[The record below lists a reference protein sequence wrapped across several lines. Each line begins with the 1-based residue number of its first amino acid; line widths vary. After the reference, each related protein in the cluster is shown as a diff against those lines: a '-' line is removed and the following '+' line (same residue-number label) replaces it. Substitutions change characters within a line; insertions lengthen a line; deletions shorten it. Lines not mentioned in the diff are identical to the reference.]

1 MKQSQGMVLYIVVIL
16 LLLLTIIAIAAMNVG
31 VVDERI
37 SRNRYGSEE
46 SLLAAESGALK
57 VVACFSGAT
66 NDLCQSTF
74 ALGTQER
81 LNFLDGQTHDFFMAN
96 GKSTRFIA
104 YPPKPAIVLPNPAQF
119 VLPATAVGLPVAAW
133 PRELETPDAP
143 ETLCPL
149 HASCVTAAVYPKVES
164 NEANEGIGSDL
175 GYAIVAG
182 GTVTIEAGTTQTGGN
197 EDNGSSESGSGS
209 SDQNTAPPSSALQQH
224 LWLAELS
231 NPGHRFDFPW
241 LAQNEPPP
249 QEPTQPS
256 NNEQQDASQGQGG
269 GNGQNQQRTI
279 AASIHAQNGIVLT
292 DVNVTG
298 FATSGGQ
305 VTPASQVTVQVW
317 DQGNCKDCFLDVEN
331 DFQNFTDRIKSY
343 AETIKKTYPDRFQD
357 NQDTFGSAQSN
368 SGNEDNGSSE
378 SGSGSS
384 DQNTAPAPTSP
395 SSGLQQHV
403 WLAALSNPG
412 HRFDFPWL
420 VAQGQPPE
428 EQPTESPQPSDEENN
443 ENSNTQTPE
452 PMDLQGNVYY
462 YDGDVTIY
470 SNAAPVNG
478 TIVATGD
485 IIVEPFATGSGA
497 ALCPGDEPLV
507 GQTVVVAQTLLQFGQ
522 LAIPWATSAAALAAT
537 VSTAAAGT
545 AATAGAGA
553 VAAAPASAAQILE
566 FALQTLD
573 LAQSGTVALNQLCG
587 LARSAVSTAT
597 GLLPGSS
604 AESAEETDSQEEA
617 NSQNDSQGS
626 TGSDPSADS
635 TTDSPEQSASQNDTQ
650 ESGAGG
656 LLPNNNPQESF
667 ALNLIAGGNIE
678 LHRDLLGTM
687 IAKGDITI
695 GPEVMQIAY
704 PSLPEEAPRIASW
717 QRNYRLDKN

>member
-1 MKQSQGMVLYIVVIL
+1 
-16 LLLLTIIAIAAMNVG
+16 MNVG

-119 VLPATAVGLPVAAW
+119 VLPAAAVGLPVAAW

-143 ETLCPL
+143 ETLCPP
-149 HASCVTAAVYPKVES
+149 HASCVTASVYPKVES

-182 GTVTIEAGTTQTGGN
+182 GTVTIEAGTTQTG
-197 EDNGSSESGSGS
+197 
-209 SDQNTAPPSSALQQH
+209 
-224 LWLAELS
+224 
-231 NPGHRFDFPW
+231 
-241 LAQNEPPP
+241 
-249 QEPTQPS
+249 
-256 NNEQQDASQGQGG
+256 
-269 GNGQNQQRTI
+269 
-279 AASIHAQNGIVLT
+279 
-292 DVNVTG
+292 
-298 FATSGGQ
+298 
-305 VTPASQVTVQVW
+305 
-317 DQGNCKDCFLDVEN
+317 
-331 DFQNFTDRIKSY
+331 
-343 AETIKKTYPDRFQD
+343 
-357 NQDTFGSAQSN
+357 
-368 SGNEDNGSSE
+368 GNEDNGSSE

-704 PSLPEEAPRIASW
+704 PSLPEEAPRFA
-717 QRNYRLDKN
+717 